1 MQDRMATKR
10 QRRTDEVKHKKT
22 KKNKRVL
29 LLSVIVVASV
39 VFLAIFF
46 ITLFD
51 YIYPPAAGKHTAA
64 KKRDRQEVTLF
75 FSDSNERFLVPEKRF
90 IPKESEPEEQAKEM
104 VKALIAGSKTGLINT
119 FPEKAELQ
127 GVTREGDALSV
138 NFRESLVANHPGGSA
153 AEMATV
159 YSLTNTLTTNLPTVK
174 RVRILINGK
183 ERESLKGHIGLHNP
197 FMMNRELIAPAQPPK
212 EG

>member
-1 MQDRMATKR
+1 MATKK

-22 KKNKRVL
+22 KKSRRVL
-29 LLSVIVVASV
+29 LLSVIVGVSV
-39 VFLAIFF
+39 IFLAIFF

-51 YIYPPAAGKHTAA
+51 YIYPPAAGKNTAA
-64 KKRDRQEVTLF
+64 KRRDKQEVTLF
-75 FSDSNERFLVPEKRF
+75 FSDANERFLVPEKRF
-90 IPKESEPEEQAKEM
+90 IPKENEPEAQAREM

-127 GVTREGDALSV
+127 GVNREGDDALSV

-159 YSLTNTLTTNLPTVK
+159 YSLTNTLTTNLPAIK
-174 RVRILINGK
+174 RIRILIGGK
-183 ERESLKGHIGLHNP
+183 ERESLKGHIGLRNP
-197 FMMNRELIAPAQPPK
+197 FMMNRELIAPAAPPK

>member
-1 MQDRMATKR
+1 MATKK

-22 KKNKRVL
+22 RKGRRVL
-29 LLSVIVVASV
+29 LLSVIVVVSV
-39 VFLAIFF
+39 VFMAIFF

-64 KKRDRQEVTLF
+64 KKRDKQEVTLF
-75 FSDSNERFLVPEKRF
+75 FSDANERFLVPEKRF
-90 IPKESEPEEQAKEM
+90 IPKEKEPEAQAREM
-104 VKALIAGSKTGLINT
+104 IQALIAGSKTGLVNT

-127 GVTREGDALSV
+127 GVKREGEDILSV
-138 NFRESLVANHPGGSA
+138 NFKESLVANHPGGSA

-159 YSLTNTLTTNLPTVK
+159 YSLTNTLTTNLPAIK
-174 RVRILINGK
+174 RIRILIGGK
-183 ERESLKGHIGLHNP
+183 ERESLKGHIGLRTP
-197 FMMNRELIAPAQPPK
+197 FMMNRELIAPAAPPK

>member
-1 MQDRMATKR
+1 MATKK

-22 KKNKRVL
+22 KKGRRVL
-29 LLSVIVVASV
+29 LLSVIVVVSV
-39 VFLAIFF
+39 VFMAIFF

-64 KKRDRQEVTLF
+64 KKRDKQEVTLF
-75 FSDSNERFLVPEKRF
+75 FSDANERFLVPEKRF
-90 IPKESEPEEQAKEM
+90 IPKEKEPEAQAREM
-104 VKALIAGSKTGLINT
+104 IQALIAGSKTGLVNT

-127 GVTREGDALSV
+127 GVKREGEDILSV
-138 NFRESLVANHPGGSA
+138 NFKESLVANHPGGSA

-159 YSLTNTLTTNLPTVK
+159 YSLTNTLTTNLPAIK
-174 RVRILINGK
+174 RIRILIGGK
-183 ERESLKGHIGLHNP
+183 ERESLKGHIGLHTP
-197 FMMNRELIAPAQPPK
+197 FMMNRELIVPAAPPK